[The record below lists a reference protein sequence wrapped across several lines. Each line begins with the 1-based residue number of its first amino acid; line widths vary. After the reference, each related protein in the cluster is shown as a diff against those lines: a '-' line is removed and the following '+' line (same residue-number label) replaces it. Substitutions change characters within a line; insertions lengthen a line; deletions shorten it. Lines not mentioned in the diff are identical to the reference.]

1 MLSDTPHPVASRGM
15 FRRGLLV
22 GLMLVAALPITIVF
36 AQTHTVAEGDT
47 LSAIAEQYGLSP
59 EDLAATN
66 GLTNPDYI
74 FVGQVLNVGDGGPAG
89 APPDARVHVVSAG
102 ETLSSIADNYG
113 FSLEDLLQLNGIQN
127 ANYIYEGQ
135 ALSLP
140 VSHYAPP
147 PVSRAE
153 TEQLL
158 RNAADE
164 FGVDQS
170 VILGLAWLES
180 GWNQSMTSH
189 VGAVGVM
196 QLMEPTAEWALE
208 YLAPDAEDWR
218 TSTAD
223 NVRLGTAVFSNLLVQ
238 ANWDVELALA
248 FYYQGWKSIEINGMY
263 DDTYQYIENVLSL
276 AQEFR

>member
-1 MLSDTPHPVASRGM
+1 MLPDTPHPVATRSIWRC
-15 FRRGLLV
+15 GLLAA
-22 GLMLVAALPITIVF
+22 LVVLAALPITLVY
-36 AQTHTVAEGDT
+36 ARTHTVEEGDT
-47 LSAIAEQYGLSP
+47 LSAIADAYGLSL
-59 EDLAATN
+59 EELAAAN
-66 GLTNPDYI
+66 GISNPDFIY
-74 FVGQVLNVGDGGPAG
+74 VGQELIIGDGGPAG
-89 APPDARVHVVSAG
+89 APPDARVHIVAAG
-102 ETLSSIADNYG
+102 ETLSSIADGYG
-113 FSLEDLLQLNGIQN
+113 FSLEELLQLNGIFD

-135 ALSLP
+135 ELSLP

-153 TEQLL
+153 TEQIL
-158 RNAADE
+158 RGAADE
-164 FGVDQS
+164 FGVDPS
-170 VILGLAWLES
+170 IILGLAWLES

-208 YLAPDAEDWR
+208 YLAPDATNWR

-223 NVRLGTAVFSNLLVQ
+223 NVRLGTAVFANLLVQ

-248 FYYQGWKSIEINGMY
+248 FYYQGWRSIEINGMF

>member
-1 MLSDTPHPVASRGM
+1 MLPDTPHPVVT
-15 FRRGLLV
+15 RRTIRRSLLAA
-22 GLMLVAALPITIVF
+22 LMLVVALPITIVY
-36 AQTHTVAEGDT
+36 ARTHVVESGDT
-47 LSAIAEQYGLSP
+47 LSAIADSYGMSL
-59 EDLAATN
+59 EELAAAN
-66 GLTNPDYI
+66 GISNPDFIY
-74 FVGQVLNVGDGGPAG
+74 VGQELQIGDGGPAVA
-89 APPDARVHVVSAG
+89 APSDRVHIVVAG
-102 ETLSSIADNYG
+102 ETLSSIADDYG
-113 FSLEDLLQLNGIQN
+113 FSLEDLLQLNGIYD

-147 PVSRAE
+147 PVSRAD

-170 VILGLAWLES
+170 LILGLAWLES

-208 YLAPDAEDWR
+208 YLAPDAVNWR
-218 TSTAD
+218 TSTGD
-223 NVRLGTAVFSNLLVQ
+223 NVRLGTAVFANLLVQ

-248 FYYQGWKSIEINGMY
+248 FYYQGWRSIEINGMY
-263 DDTYQYIENVLSL
+263 EDTYQYIENVLSL
-276 AQEFR
+276 AWEFR